1 VSCLRILLLLGLGGL
16 ATPAAARPAAL
27 DLTLRPIA
35 NADGGIGFLEVTGR
49 FSDLATSGGAPLFRL
64 PLIVSNVDSVAT
76 VLTSVSA
83 TDSLGDIPLQTR
95 DIDLPIAAARDAE
108 TGGPSREWLAGRD
121 LRGAVTL
128 RYTVPARAVLPPRG
142 PAPPFS
148 FSDDGKGVSAAGQV
162 FLLLPPGDHQY
173 DMRLAWDLGSAPS
186 GTRAVSSFGAGS
198 VRPRRPVSGAD
209 LRASFYMAG
218 PLQLWPADLA
228 SGFLVAAQGSPDFD
242 VGVLAGWAKSL
253 HASYSGF
260 FGQRR
265 VPDYVVFLRDN
276 PINAGGGVGLNN
288 SFVLTFGK
296 GNGADIDKLKLT
308 LAHEMFHTFQP
319 YITEPAGLA
328 SSWFGEGL
336 ASLYEAR
343 LPLRSG
349 HLGPDDFLA
358 NINSAAGRYYT
369 SIMAT
374 VPNAQVPLRFWADT
388 RIRTL
393 PYDRGMLYFVTVDH
407 AVRQNSGG
415 KRSLD
420 DLVLAML
427 ARQRLNGRTSNADWE
442 SLLEQEVGPD
452 AVTAFRAFLEG
463 EMPIPAPD
471 ALGPC
476 FRPAKARLRRYETGF
491 EPAVLAEPR
500 RIVRGVIPGSNAFA
514 AGLRDGDEIV
524 DPVPQD
530 SIQGDQLRLL
540 TLKLRRGER
549 VFEISY
555 LPRGE
560 AVDVLQWDRVAGVPD
575 RSCAL

>member
-1 VSCLRILLLLGLGGL
+1 
-16 ATPAAARPAAL
+16 
-27 DLTLRPIA
+27 
-35 NADGGIGFLEVTGR
+35 
-49 FSDLATSGGAPLFRL
+49 
-64 PLIVSNVDSVAT
+64 
-76 VLTSVSA
+76 
-83 TDSLGDIPLQTR
+83 
-95 DIDLPIAAARDAE
+95 
-108 TGGPSREWLAGRD
+108 
-121 LRGAVTL
+121 
-128 RYTVPARAVLPPRG
+128 
-142 PAPPFS
+142 
-148 FSDDGKGVSAAGQV
+148 
-162 FLLLPPGDHQY
+162 
-173 DMRLAWDLGSAPS
+173 M
-186 GTRAVSSFGAGS
+186 
-198 VRPRRPVSGAD
+198 
-209 LRASFYMAG
+209 
-218 PLQLWPADLA
+218 
-228 SGFLVAAQGSPDFD
+228 
-242 VGVLAGWAKSL
+242 
-253 HASYSGF
+253 
-260 FGQRR
+260 
-265 VPDYVVFLRDN
+265 
-276 PINAGGGVGLNN
+276 
-288 SFVLTFGK
+288 LTFGK

-540 TLKLRRGER
+540 SLKLRRSER

>member
-1 VSCLRILLLLGLGGL
+1 MTGQRLLAFLGL
-16 ATPAAARPAAL
+16 ATLAMPATARPDPL
-27 DLTLRPIA
+27 TLTLRPVA
-35 NADGGIGFLEVTGR
+35 AAEGGIASLEVTGR
-49 FSDLATSGGAPLFRL
+49 FGGLAATSGTALFRL

-76 VLTSVSA
+76 VLTGITA
-83 TDSLGDIPLQTR
+83 TDRLGKIPLQTR
-95 DIDLPIAAARDAE
+95 DIVLPVAQARDAE
-108 TGGPSREWLAGRD
+108 IGGPSREWLAGREV
-121 LRGAVTL
+121 RGPVTL
-128 RYTVPARAVLPPRG
+128 RYTVPARAALPPRG

-148 FSDDGKGVSAAGQV
+148 FSDDGNGVSAAGQV
-162 FLLLPPGDHQY
+162 FLLLPPGERDY
-173 DMRLAWDLGSAPS
+173 DLRLTWDLASAPR
-186 GTRAVSSFGAGS
+186 GTRAASSFGAGS
-198 VRPRRPVSGAD
+198 VRLRQQVSGAD

-218 PLQLWPADLA
+218 PLQLWPDDRSA
-228 SGFLVAAQGSPDFD
+228 GFLVAAQGSPDFD
-242 VGVLAGWAKSL
+242 VAALRSWAKSL
-253 HASYSGF
+253 HGRYSSF

-265 VPDYVVFLRDN
+265 VPGYVVFLRHN
-276 PINAGGGVGLNN
+276 PVNAGGGVGLSN

-296 GNGADIDKLKLT
+296 SNGADIDKLKLT

-343 LPLRSG
+343 LPLRFG
-349 HLGPDDFLA
+349 QFGPLEFLA
-358 NINSAAGRYYT
+358 NINNAAARYYT

-407 AVRQNSGG
+407 AVRLKSGG
-415 KRSLD
+415 RRSLD

-427 ARQRLNGRTSNADWE
+427 ARQRKNGRTGNQDWE
-442 SLLEQEVGPD
+442 QLLRQELGSE
-452 AVTAFRAFLEG
+452 AEKEFQAFLEG
-463 EMPIPAPD
+463 EMPVPASE
-471 ALGPC
+471 AFGPC
-476 FRPAKARLRRYETGF
+476 FRRTTARLRRYETGF

-500 RIVRGVIPGSNAFA
+500 RIVRGLIADSNAFA

-530 SIQGDQLRLL
+530 SIQGDQQRRLI
-540 TLKLRRGER
+540 LKLRREGR

-560 AVDVLQWDRVAGVPD
+560 TVEAYQWERVSDVPD
-575 RSCAL
+575 QSCAL

>member
-1 VSCLRILLLLGLGGL
+1 MIGLRILVLVGLGWLG
-16 ATPAAARPAAL
+16 TPAAARPEAL
-27 DLTLRPIA
+27 ELTLRPLA
-35 NADGGIGFLEVTGR
+35 NAEGSIGSLEVTGR
-49 FSDLATSGGAPLFRL
+49 FSDLAASSGAPLFRL

-83 TDSLGDIPLQTR
+83 TDSLGDIPLRTR

-108 TGGPSREWLAGRD
+108 SGGPPREWLAGRD
-121 LRGAVTL
+121 LRGPVTL

-173 DMRLAWDLGSAPS
+173 DLRLAWDLGNAPS

-242 VGVLAGWAKSL
+242 VAALASWAKSL

-260 FGQRR
+260 FGQPKA
-265 VPDYVVFLRDN
+265 PDYVVFLRDN

-349 HLGPDDFLA
+349 HLGPEDFLA

-407 AVRQNSGG
+407 AVRQSSGG
-415 KRSLD
+415 RRSLD

-427 ARQRLNGRTSNADWE
+427 ARQRQNGRTSNADWE
-442 SLLEQEVGPD
+442 SLLGQEIGP
-452 AVTAFRAFLEG
+452 ASVTAFRAFLEG

-471 ALGPC
+471 AFGPC

-560 AVDVLQWDRVAGVPD
+560 AVDVLQWKRVAGVPD
-575 RSCAL
+575 QSCAL